1 MVNSLNVITFNVRG
15 LGHPIKRK
23 RVLTFLKS
31 QKADV
36 AYLQETHMSKEEH
49 KKLKRDWVGQVYFSS
64 YTSSKRGTAI
74 LIHKNL
80 PFIMTEEHHDQEGR
94 YVLVCGLLYGREI
107 ILHNIYAPNDDCPKF
122 MSDMITL
129 FSQHHKDLGI
139 VAGDFNCNMDG
150 NLDKSSHL
158 ISNPNASKALQL
170 ACNDAGLIDV
180 WREFNPTTKD
190 YSFYSTRHKT
200 YSRLDY
206 FLLPQDLLSSVMSCT
221 IGPILLSDHSPVYL
235 KLALGHQRE
244 RTKYWRFNAS
254 LLSNTEAC
262 LKIKQWIGQYW
273 QENSFSPVTSAVI
286 WDAAKA
292 VIRGH
297 LISYTSAI
305 KKAANERASQLQKEL
320 TTLEQSHK
328 QSPTEE
334 NLRNLKAVRA
344 NLNIIQTEKVKKL
357 LFFTRQ
363 RYYEYGN
370 KPSRLLA
377 YQLKKEQTDR
387 TIKHIRQANGQLR
400 YDLQSIQSS
409 FLNFYKELY
418 TSENPVESDIQ
429 SFLEKLS
436 LPSLS
441 DEDNAHLCRPVT
453 SEEVLDTIKSLPL
466 GKSPGLDGYPAEFYK
481 KFWPDIEPL
490 FMPMV
495 QDFFKKGRLPDSMK
509 TAVISLIHKKDKDS
523 AECSSYRP
531 ISLLTVDFKIISKL
545 ITRRLENL
553 LPTLINPDQSGF
565 VKARYASDNIR
576 RLLDVIDYSA
586 LSGHQSLLISLDAE
600 KAFDRVEF
608 PYLFAVLK
616 KFNFDESFLGWIRSL
631 YRDPQAQVR
640 VNGTLSDRFGLFRG
654 CRQGCP
660 LSPLLFNLAIEPL
673 AEAIRSSTDIFGI
686 DIGKKNN
693 KISLYADDVI
703 LYLSTP
709 EKSIPA
715 ALDLIKKFGRI
726 SGYKINLTKSNA
738 CLLNTDISSELKR
751 ISPFTWTQGGFK
763 YLGINVCQNLKDL
776 FQVNYTPL
784 LSKIKEELEYWNL
797 LPISFIG
804 RINVIKM
811 NVLPRFNYLFQSLPC
826 YLNKPFF
833 QSINK
838 IISSFIWKNSTPRIS
853 LKTLT
858 KSKEKGGLGLPDF
871 QLYYWAAQ
879 TKDII
884 SWIQNRTTAHW
895 TDIEGEL
902 CFPSSIITLPFINN
916 IKAIKSVSR
925 TYVIRNTLQAWK
937 DVKRFCGLLTTISI
951 LAPISSNPDLP
962 PSIGKSLF
970 TKWKDHGIHKFQNVL
985 EKGTLKSFAD
995 LRSEF
1000 EISNKD
1006 FYKYLQLRHYIA
1018 TLENTGQMSLTL
1030 SDIEEIMVNSTTL
1043 KGKISVIYWALLD
1056 YNSSSLMSLRTVW
1069 QRDLEQDLDDELW
1082 TKICCNVFVSLSC
1095 NKVIEQN
1102 YKFMHRMYLTP
1113 VRLSKMFPTVSP
1125 ECHRCKT
1132 CIGSLIHVFWN
1143 CSKLKQF
1150 WNEVHNLTT
1159 KVMQIEFKL
1168 SPLLY
1173 LFGTD
1178 PDGALDSISNKRI
1191 GIIAYVAKK
1200 CILLNWNQ
1208 ATPPTINLFKSIM
1221 NDTMQLEQHTY
1232 HLKGKGDL
1240 FVQTLAPLIII

>member
-1 MVNSLNVITFNVRG
+1 MVNSLNVVTFNVRG

-23 RVLTFLKS
+23 RVLSFLKS
-31 QKADV
+31 KKVDIAF
-36 AYLQETHMSKEEH
+36 LQETHLSNEEH

-64 YTSSKRGTAI
+64 YTSNKRGTAI

-80 PFIMTEEHHDQEGR
+80 PFIIKEEHYDQEAR
-94 YVLVCGLLYGREI
+94 YVLICGLLYGQEI
-107 ILHNIYAPNDDCPKF
+107 LLHNIYAPNEDCPKF

-129 FSQHHKDLGI
+129 FTQHHKDLGV
-139 VAGDFNCNMDG
+139 VAGDFNCNWDG

-170 ACNDAGLIDV
+170 ACSDAGLVDV
-180 WREFNPTTKD
+180 WREFNPTIKD

-206 FLLPQDLLSSVMSCT
+206 FLLPQDQLSFVTSCT
-221 IGPILLSDHSPVYL
+221 IGSILISDHSPVYL
-235 KLALGHQRE
+235 TLAIGHQKQQ
-244 RTKYWRFNAS
+244 TKYWRFNSS

-262 LKIKQWIGQYW
+262 LKIRQWISQYR
-273 QENSFSPVTSAVI
+273 QENSDSPVSNAVM

-297 LISYTSAI
+297 LISYTSAR

-328 QSPTEE
+328 QAPTED
-334 NLRNLKAVRA
+334 NLRKLNAVKTDLNL
-344 NLNIIQTEKVKKL
+344 IQTEQVKKL

-377 YQLKKEQTDR
+377 YQLKKERTDR
-387 TIKHIRQANGQLR
+387 TIKHIRQATGQLR

-409 FLNFYKELY
+409 FLDFYKKLY
-418 TSENPVESDIQ
+418 TSENPLESDIQ
-429 SFLEKLS
+429 SFLEQLS
-436 LPSLS
+436 LPTLS
-441 DEDNAHLCRPVT
+441 DEDNAHLGRPFT
-453 SEEVLDTIKSLPL
+453 SEEVLETIKSLPL

-481 KFWPDIEPL
+481 TFWPEIEPL

-495 QDFFKKGRLPDSMK
+495 QDFFKKGLLPDSMK

-531 ISLLTVDFKIISKL
+531 ISLLTVDLKIISKL

-553 LPTLINPDQSGF
+553 LPMLVNPDQSGF
-565 VKARYASDNIR
+565 IKERYASDNIR
-576 RLLDVIDYSA
+576 RLLDVIDYSS
-586 LSGHQSLLISLDAE
+586 LSERQGLLISLDAE
-600 KAFDRVEF
+600 KAFDRVEWS
-608 PYLFAVLK
+608 YLFAVLK
-616 KFNFDESFLGWIRSL
+616 KFNFDKTFIGWIISL
-631 YRDPQAQVR
+631 YRDPQAQVC
-640 VNGTLSDRFGLFRG
+640 VNGSLSERFSLFRG

-673 AEAIRSSTDIFGI
+673 AEAIRASKDMHGI
-686 DIGKKNN
+686 DIGSKENR
-693 KISLYADDVI
+693 ISLYADDVI

-709 EKSIPA
+709 ERSIPVV
-715 ALDLIKKFGRI
+715 LDLISKFGRI

-738 CLLNTDISSELKR
+738 CLLNSDIPAELKR
-751 ISPFTWTQGGFK
+751 ISPFTWAQGGFK
-763 YLGINVCQNLKDL
+763 YLGINVSPNLKEL
-776 FQVNYTPL
+776 FKINYTPL
-784 LSKIKEELEYWNL
+784 LSKIKEELEFWTL

-804 RINVIKM
+804 RINIIKM

-826 YLNKPFF
+826 YLNKTFF

-838 IISSFIWKNSTPRIS
+838 LINSFIWKKSTPRIS

-879 TKDII
+879 TKDTI

-895 TDIEGEL
+895 TDIEAEL
-902 CFPSSIITLPFINN
+902 CFPSSITTLPFINN
-916 IKAIKSVSR
+916 TKTIKSISK
-925 TYVIRNTLQAWK
+925 TYVIANSLQASQ
-937 DVKRFCGLLTTISI
+937 DVKRFCGSHTTIST
-951 LAPISSNPDLP
+951 LAPLSFNPDLP
-962 PSIGKSLF
+962 PLIGEAL
-970 TKWKDHGIHKFQNVL
+970 TKWKEYGILQFQNL
-985 EKGTLKSFAD
+985 FEEGSLKSFAD

-1000 EISNKD
+1000 DIPNQD
-1006 FYKYLQLRHYIA
+1006 FYKYLQLRHYIT
-1018 TLENTGQMSLTL
+1018 TLEKAGQMSFTL
-1030 SDIEEIMVNSTTL
+1030 STIEEIIVNSTKL
-1043 KGKISVIYWALLD
+1043 KGKISVIYGALLD
-1056 YNSSSLMSLRTVW
+1056 HNSSSLISLRTVW
-1069 QRDLEQDLDDELW
+1069 QKDLEQDLDDELW
-1082 TKICCNVFVSLSC
+1082 DNMCNNVFVSLSC
-1095 NKVIEQN
+1095 NKIIEQN

-1113 VRLSKMFPTVSP
+1113 VRLSKMYPNVSSK
-1125 ECHRCKT
+1125 CHRCKT
-1132 CIGSLIHVFWN
+1132 CTGSLIHVFWN
-1143 CSKLKQF
+1143 CKELKHF
-1150 WNEVHNLTT
+1150 WNAVHNLTS
-1159 KVMQIEFKL
+1159 KLLQIQFTL

-1178 PDGALDSISNKRI
+1178 PDHTLDPISNKRI

-1200 CILLNWNQ
+1200 CILLNWKQ
-1208 ATPPTINLFKSIM
+1208 ATAPTINMFRTIM
-1221 NDTMQLEQHTY
+1221 NDTMQLEHHTY

-1240 FVQTLAPLIII
+1240 FAQTLGPLIIT